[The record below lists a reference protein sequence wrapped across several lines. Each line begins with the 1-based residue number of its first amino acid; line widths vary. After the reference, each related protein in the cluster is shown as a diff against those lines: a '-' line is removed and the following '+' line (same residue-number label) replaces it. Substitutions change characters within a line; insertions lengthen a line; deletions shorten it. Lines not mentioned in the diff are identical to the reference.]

1 MSMQIIP
8 LKGRTEFRLIEL
20 PIVSF
25 IAGNNNSSRFALR
38 LVEII

>member
-1 MSMQIIP
+1 MPRQNIP

-20 PIVSF
+20 TNGVV

-38 LVEII
+38 LVEIT